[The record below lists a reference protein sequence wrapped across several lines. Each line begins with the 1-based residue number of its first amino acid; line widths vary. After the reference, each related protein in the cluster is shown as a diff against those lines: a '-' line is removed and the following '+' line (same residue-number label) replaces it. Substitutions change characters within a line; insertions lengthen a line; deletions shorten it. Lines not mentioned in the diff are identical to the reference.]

1 MTANQLA
8 YQSNQEQQRHDV
20 TVETETER
28 HNRETERLADLEREV
43 TNQWQTER
51 NNIQEKLG
59 LLELEYKYADLD
71 RRTQIE
77 EERNGLTRLQVEAD
91 SSYKRQ
97 MSSIEESRAKADRK
111 YKQDMATIGYM
122 NNSLESLKAEYQRQQ
137 WNEANAIAWDANQ
150 ISRSRILQSGEIA
163 IMQNTLEQAKLAQQD
178 VISLRNY
185 NLQLQ
190 QTQLSYYDELLKMA
204 RTGKELNLMTS
215 QEVKNY
221 MDSINNT
228 IKTVAPFPW

>member
-28 HNRETERLADLEREV
+28 HNRETERLADLEREI

-59 LLELEYKYADLD
+59 MLEIEYKYADLE

-77 EERNGLTRLQVEAD
+77 EERNGLTRLQVETDA
-91 SSYKRQ
+91 SYKNQ
-97 MSSIEESRAKADRK
+97 IASIEDSKAKADRK
-111 YKQDMATIGYM
+111 YKLDMATLGYM
-122 NNSLESLKAEYQRQQ
+122 NNSLEALKAEYQKQQ
-137 WNEANAIAWDANQ
+137 WNEANAIARESNE
-150 ISRSRILQSGEIA
+150 INLSRVLQTGEIA
-163 IMQNTLEQAKLAQQD
+163 VMQNTLEQAKLAQQN
-178 VISLRNY
+178 VINLRSY

-190 QTQLSYYDELLKMA
+190 QTQLSYYDELLKMMK
-204 RTGKELNLMTS
+204 TEKEMGLITS

-221 MDSINNT
+221 MDSVNNT